1 VIGAEVP
8 WLAFVGVD
16 LVVQA
21 LDEGQGRGEVADP
34 RLGQGQAGQQ
44 LPAAGAKAGR

>member
-8 WLAFVGVD
+8 QLLFAGVD
-16 LVVQA
+16 LVVQVV
-21 LDEGQGRGEVADP
+21 DEGQGRGEVADP

-44 LPAAGAKAGR
+44 LAAAGAKAGR